1 MSTHT
6 TDIDP
11 DTILDHTDDLPTTM
25 KETLT
30 TTDVQTQSDAEP
42 STDHTTPNQ
51 PISTDHEVDI
61 MSTTSDDLPI
71 EVTQADETDMEVIAG
86 EDNDLLGTVVMD
98 EVLTKASTTISTDAQ
113 TEEPDGATTNATEM
127 QVTADGEELAVGA
140 DAVEAITDG
149 AVIVNAFTGLVI
161 ALAFAMLILI

>member
-11 DTILDHTDDLPTTM
+11 DIILDHTDDQPITTM

-30 TTDVQTQSDAEP
+30 TTDMQTQSEAVP
-42 STDHTTPNQ
+42 TTDHTTPNQ
-51 PISTDHEVDI
+51 PISTDHEDI
-61 MSTTSDDLPI
+61 MSTTSNDMPI
-71 EVTQADETDMEVIAG
+71 EVTQGDETDMEVIAG

-113 TEEPDGATTNATEM
+113 TEEPDGATTNLTEM
-127 QVTADGEELAVGA
+127 QVTTDGEELDVGA